1 MAASERAS
9 EMWIRKYLKEDG
21 LPFREFVD
29 RSLYDDEFG
38 YYTHAAGALDYATS
52 VHLSPVFA
60 FSLAR
65 VAAALLPG
73 GGDGLY
79 TIVDIGCGDGSL
91 LAGIRDGLPEE
102 ARGRARFLGIDRT
115 LDRLRP
121 ELTDDPDLRFAQS
134 IDAIDPAGPAV
145 VFSNELFDA
154 LPFARLVQRE
164 SGLHELWVVAA
175 ADGSLEWDERE
186 APEAY
191 AGYLE
196 QRGIRLEP
204 GQFADVSLEWG
215 ALYEAVARR
224 VTRGALVTIDYG
236 FPQEKLFDVRV
247 RRYGTAA
254 AFHRHRVHRD
264 LLARPG
270 EQDLTAHVNFTD
282 LRSAGERQGWT
293 TVAFE
298 RQARFLLAAGA
309 AGHPLL
315 APLGD
320 VEATTGAEALEL
332 AEMRDAARRLVLPDG
347 IGDEMRVLVQVRGV
361 EQRVAE
367 SLVTLL
373 ASQGR

>member
-1 MAASERAS
+1 
-9 EMWIRKYLKEDG
+9 MWIHKQLKKGG

-38 YYTHAAGALDYATS
+38 YYVRAAGALDYATS

-60 FSLAR
+60 FSLGR
-65 VAAALLPG
+65 VAGALMAG
-73 GGDGLY
+73 WGDGLC

-91 LAGIRDGLPEE
+91 LAGIREGLPVE
-102 ARGRARFLGIDRT
+102 ARGRGRFLGIDRK
-115 LDRLRP
+115 LERLRP
-121 ELTDDPDLRFAQS
+121 ELADDPGLAFAKS
-134 IDAIDPAGPAV
+134 IEAIDPALPAV

-164 SGLHELWVVAA
+164 GGLHELWVVASSE
-175 ADGSLEWDERE
+175 GSLEWDERE

-191 AGYLE
+191 VRYLE
-196 QRGIRLEP
+196 ERGVHLEP

-215 ALYEAVARR
+215 ELYEAVARR
-224 VTRGALVTIDYG
+224 VARGAIVTIDYG

-254 AFHRHRVHRD
+254 AFYRHRIHRD

-282 LRSAGERQGWT
+282 LRRAGERQGWT
-293 TVAFE
+293 SVAFE

-309 AGHPLL
+309 VEHPLL
-315 APLGD
+315 APLD
-320 VEATTGAEALEL
+320 SVQAITSAEAVEL

-347 IGDEMRVLVQVRGV
+347 IGDEMRVLVQTRGV
-361 EQRVAE
+361 EHGAAE

-373 ASQGR
+373 ASRA